1 MSRRA
6 IYILIFSSLI
16 ASVLESCDTSG
27 TIGDPAQDH
36 FIKYYG
42 SDGDQEGVDAVVG
55 SDGSIYLLGNTTAPG
70 TTVGKQ
76 LYLVKTDPEGILIW
90 SKTFGG
96 QFDEEAKDIEL
107 TVDGRL
113 VILANSQKGST
124 ENDILLM
131 TLSLDGTKID
141 SVLVGLQ
148 TITGEESDDIA

>member
-55 SDGSIYLLGNTTAPG
+55 PDGSIYLLGNTTAPG

-76 LYLVKTDPEGILIW
+76 LYLVKTDPEGMLIQQR
-90 SKTFGG
+90 TFSGKNNV
-96 QFDEEAKDIEL
+96 EAKDIEL
-107 TVDGRL
+107 TSDGKL
-113 VILANSQKGST
+113 VILADFDAAT
-124 ENDILLM
+124 
-131 TLSLDGTKID
+131 
-141 SVLVGLQ
+141 
-148 TITGEESDDIA
+148 